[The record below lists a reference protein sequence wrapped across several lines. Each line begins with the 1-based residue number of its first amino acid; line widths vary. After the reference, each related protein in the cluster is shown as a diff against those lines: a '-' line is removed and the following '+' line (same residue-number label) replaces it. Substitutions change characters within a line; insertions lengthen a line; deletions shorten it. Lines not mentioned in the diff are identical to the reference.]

1 MIPEIIAQSNSK
13 GHWHPDTQLQLKD
26 ILSEMTQKAV
36 RMVLLLTRER
46 GLWTISCCLFFGF
59 ESFCSREKRWRIIYK
74 TGCWS
79 LLTQTLCY
87 WQLRKDVQPALNHLA
102 AILSICSL
110 SNVYLKH
117 LSTAG
122 SMTSIGCPFTTRKVV
137 EELALRLRSQSVAKS
152 SLNITTSVP
161 QRRPGLAAGSPC
173 LLFFSWDSEAHSV
186 LF

>member
-1 MIPEIIAQSNSK
+1 
-13 GHWHPDTQLQLKD
+13 
-26 ILSEMTQKAV
+26 
-36 RMVLLLTRER
+36 MVLLLTRER